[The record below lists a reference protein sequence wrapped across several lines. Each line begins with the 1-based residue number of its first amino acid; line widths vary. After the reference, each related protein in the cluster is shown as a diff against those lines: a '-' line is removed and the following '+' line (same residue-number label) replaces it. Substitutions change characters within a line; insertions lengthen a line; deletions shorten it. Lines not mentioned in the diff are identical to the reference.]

1 MSLITRGLGGASLIA
16 RGLGGSVE
24 QFLFSGLRV
33 YAYDDQSRVTERDN
47 PERLSFST
55 RSNRV
60 LIGASNRGVIIDN
73 SARSL

>member
-1 MSLITRGLGGASLIA
+1 MSLITRGLGGTSLIA
-16 RGLGGSVE
+16 RGLGDSVE

-33 YAYDDQSRVTERDN
+33 YAYDDQSRVTLKDN

-55 RSNRV
+55 RFKRT
-60 LIGASNRGVIIDN
+60 LKGASNRGVIIDN